1 VSLDI
6 WFGFVSLAIVALL
19 LVRWR
24 LKKQISTQQSSEV
37 DSDD

>member
-1 VSLDI
+1 VSLDV

-24 LKKQISTQQSSEV
+24 LKKQINAQQRSEA